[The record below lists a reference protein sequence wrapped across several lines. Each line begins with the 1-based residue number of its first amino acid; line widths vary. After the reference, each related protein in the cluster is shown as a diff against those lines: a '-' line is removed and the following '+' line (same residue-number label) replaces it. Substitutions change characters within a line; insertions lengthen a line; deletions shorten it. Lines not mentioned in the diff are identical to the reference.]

1 MIDEKTIF
9 PKPSNDKE
17 NIIPLADKKTLEE
30 LSKSILKC
38 IKENDDTSKH
48 FESMATYDKI
58 HLTTFLVVL
67 HLALNTHLTIFANVI
82 L

>member
-9 PKPSNDKE
+9 PKPNNDKE

-38 IKENDDTSKH
+38 IKENDKVMNYGIYIEKVD
-48 FESMATYDKI
+48 DK
-58 HLTTFLVVL
+58 
-67 HLALNTHLTIFANVI
+67 
-82 L
+82 

>member
-1 MIDEKTIF
+1 MLDEKTIF

-38 IKENDDTSKH
+38 IKEDDDTPKH
-48 FESMATYDKI
+48 FESMETYDKI
-58 HLTTFLVVL
+58 T
-67 HLALNTHLTIFANVI
+67 LAKSVRGGI
-82 L
+82 

>member
-17 NIIPLADKKTLEE
+17 NIIPLSDKKTLEE
-30 LSKSILKC
+30 LSKQILKC

-48 FESMATYDKI
+48 FESTAAYDKI
-58 HLTTFLVVL
+58 TLEKIVRGG
-67 HLALNTHLTIFANVI
+67 I
-82 L
+82 

>member
-9 PKPSNDKE
+9 SKPSNDKE

-38 IKENDDTSKH
+38 IKENDDTPKH

-58 HLTTFLVVL
+58 T
-67 HLALNTHLTIFANVI
+67 LAKSVRGGI
-82 L
+82 

>member
-9 PKPSNDKE
+9 PRPNNDEE
-17 NIIPLADKKTLEE
+17 NIIPLADKKALEE

-38 IKENDDTSKH
+38 IKENDDTPKH

-58 HLTTFLVVL
+58 T
-67 HLALNTHLTIFANVI
+67 LAKSVRGDI
-82 L
+82 

>member
-58 HLTTFLVVL
+58 T
-67 HLALNTHLTIFANVI
+67 LAKSVRGGI
-82 L
+82 